1 MHTHMNSIAKIQIPI
16 QNLYAA
22 INSPKVLQAHA
33 LIDTMS
39 IDGDCFSVSN
49 VSDYN
54 NTSQAIKEA
63 NDAIKAIEEARKI
76 VTIPIDQYKKQLM
89 QVEQEAT
96 EPLRSFIASAKSKML
111 EYTNEL
117 DRKHEEDQKRI
128 KEQAKSMAALTDE
141 LAEVSIQHSH
151 IKGIRTI
158 RKARING
165 EVDWVTVLGVL
176 FSSGNLKQ
184 QTLLTGLPKA
194 MQELGVEQIA
204 GIEIYEEKI
213 QTITR

>member
-1 MHTHMNSIAKIQIPI
+1 
-16 QNLYAA
+16 
-22 INSPKVLQAHA
+22 
-33 LIDTMS
+33 
-39 IDGDCFSVSN
+39 
-49 VSDYN
+49 
-54 NTSQAIKEA
+54 
-63 NDAIKAIEEARKI
+63 
-76 VTIPIDQYKKQLM
+76 
-89 QVEQEAT
+89 
-96 EPLRSFIASAKSKML
+96 ML

-128 KEQAKSMAALTDE
+128 KEQAKSMAVLTDE

>member
-1 MHTHMNSIAKIQIPI
+1 MNSVAKITIPI

-22 INSPKVLQAHA
+22 INSPKVLEAQRT
-33 LIDTMS
+33 IDSMS
-39 IDGDCFSVSN
+39 IDGICFGVNN

-89 QVEQEAT
+89 IVEQEAT
-96 EPLRSFIASAKSKML
+96 AKLRSFIASAKAKML

-117 DRKHEEDQKRI
+117 DRKHQEEQKRI
-128 KEQAKSMAALTDE
+128 QEQAKSMAALTDE
-141 LAEVSIQHSH
+141 LAEVSIQHNH
-151 IKGIRTI
+151 IKGIRTM

-176 FSSGNLKQ
+176 FASGNLKQ
-184 QTLLTGLPKA
+184 ESLLTALPRA
-194 MQELGVEQIA
+194 MQTMNVDAIA

>member
-1 MHTHMNSIAKIQIPI
+1 MNSVAKITIPI

-22 INSPKVLQAHA
+22 INSQKVLEAQRT
-33 LIDTMS
+33 IDSMS
-39 IDGDCFSVSN
+39 VDGTCFGVNN

-89 QVEQEAT
+89 IVEQEAT
-96 EPLRSFIASAKSKML
+96 AKLRAFIASAKSKML

-117 DRKHEEDQKRI
+117 DRKHQEEQKRI
-128 KEQAKSMAALTDE
+128 QEQAKSMAALTDE
-141 LAEVSIQHSH
+141 LAEVSIQHNH
-151 IKGIRTI
+151 IKGIRTM

-176 FSSGNLKQ
+176 FASGNLKQ
-184 QTLLTGLPKA
+184 ESLLTALPRA
-194 MQELGVEQIA
+194 MQAMNVDAIA